1 MESTWPKEC
10 TNKSWPSIQ
19 VTGLFI
25 ATTRGWLKKTRTRSN
40 SIPAIRR
47 FRFRSTSTPKA
58 AIACCNKAIR
68 SWRSFSWPMRK
79 KRCRSVGNS
88 TSDSPNQN
96 LRNLWTKRDVMN
108 LTTNY
113 LGMVLKNPL
122 VVSSSPLSH
131 TVDSIRRLEDAG
143 AAAVVMHSLF
153 EEQIGFDSYYID
165 YHLTQGIDSYA
176 ESISYFPDMQSYN
189 VGPDQYLNLLRRAKE
204 AVDVPIIGSLNG
216 ASVGGWTDY
225 ATMIEEAGADALEL
239 NVYYLPTSTEI
250 TGFEVEALYLDI
262 LAAVRQAVTIPV
274 AVKLSPFFSSTA
286 NMANRLVAQ
295 GADGLVL
302 FNRFYQP
309 DFDLEN
315 LEVTPRL
322 VLSNSNE
329 LRLPLRWVAILFGRL
344 KADLAIT
351 SGIHTSQDVIK
362 GLMAGAKVTM
372 MASELLQNGLRRIP
386 QVLTEIV
393 SWLEERS

>member
-1 MESTWPKEC
+1 
-10 TNKSWPSIQ
+10 
-19 VTGLFI
+19 
-25 ATTRGWLKKTRTRSN
+25 
-40 SIPAIRR
+40 
-47 FRFRSTSTPKA
+47 
-58 AIACCNKAIR
+58 
-68 SWRSFSWPMRK
+68 
-79 KRCRSVGNS
+79 
-88 TSDSPNQN
+88 
-96 LRNLWTKRDVMN
+96 MN

-113 LGMVLKNPL
+113 LGMTLKNPI
-122 VVSSSPLSH
+122 VASSSPLSH

-143 AAAVVMHSLF
+143 AAAVVMYSLF

-189 VGPDQYLNLLRRAKE
+189 VGPDEYMNLIRRARE
-204 AVDVPIIGSLNG
+204 AVDLPIIGSLNG

-225 ATMIEEAGADALEL
+225 AALIEEAGADALEL
-239 NVYYLPTSTEI
+239 NVYYLPANPEV
-250 TGFEVEALYLDI
+250 TGVEVEMLYLDI
-262 LAAVRQAVTIPV
+262 LSAVRQTVTIPL
-274 AVKLSPFFSSTA
+274 AVKLSPFFSSVA
-286 NMANRLVAQ
+286 NMANRLGDH

-315 LEVTPRL
+315 LEVAPRL

-344 KADLAIT
+344 SVDFAIT

-362 GLMAGAKVTM
+362 GLMAGANVTM
-372 MASELLQNGLRRIP
+372 MASELLQNGVRRIGH
-386 QVLTEIV
+386 VLNELVTWLTEHEYESVMQMIGAM
-393 SWLEERS
+393 SQKHCAEPAAFERANYMKMLQSYRPLN